1 MTESTAFPGVLS
13 AEVLRERILGYR
25 PLLTGWCDLDTQVQ
39 PNGFDLSL
47 LSVSSVSGR
56 GQLGASNTDR
66 VLPDY
71 AEMPFGSDGYLDLD
85 PGIYQVV
92 FAEIVDLP
100 NDLMAL
106 GRPRSSLCR
115 SGVTLHTS
123 VWDAGY
129 RGRSTALLQ
138 VINPAGFRVQ
148 RGARRLHLVF
158 FGMGRAAG
166 AGYAR
171 GYQPAH
177 TGDQAPAGRAAA
189 PPA

>member
-1 MTESTAFPGVLS
+1 MSHQPTPPGVLS
-13 AEVLRERILGYR
+13 AEALRDRILGER
-25 PLLTGWCDLDTQVQ
+25 PLLTDWTSLDEQVQ
-39 PNGFDLSL
+39 PNGFDMSL
-47 LSVSSVSGR
+47 ASVAAIRGK
-56 GQLGASNTDR
+56 GQLAVSNANR
-66 VLPDY
+66 ILPAYEQLDFD
-71 AEMPFGSDGYLDLD
+71 EEGYLDLD

-129 RGRSTALLQ
+129 RGRSTSLLQ

-148 RGARRLHLVF
+148 RGARLLQLVF
-158 FGMGRAAG
+158 FGMGQATAS
-166 AGYAR
+166 GYA
-171 GYQPAH
+171 GIYQNEH
-177 TGDQAPAGRAAA
+177 TGG
-189 PPA
+189 